1 MRGERSER
9 ASAASDVSGAMEVQP
24 HGANCRIMVSVRNG
38 FYILACVMFF
48 ILCKFESCA
57 LDASSLNALPV
68 LC

>member
-24 HGANCRIMVSVRNG
+24 HGANCRIMVSV
-38 FYILACVMFF
+38 CK
-48 ILCKFESCA
+48 LCS
-57 LDASSLNALPV
+57 LDASSVNALPV